1 MRALVWKLCYR
12 LLACWEFFILP
23 TASLRVLPR
32 PDLLPESSGRCA
44 RRHSLAAASPFFSVN
59 LFVTAVTP
67 STDLAALPAREIC
80 QLSGTDPVSVT
91 TPRLTL
97 M

>member
-1 MRALVWKLCYR
+1 M
-12 LLACWEFFILP
+12 LA
-23 TASLRVLPR
+23 ASLFR
-32 PDLLPESSGRCA
+32 
-44 RRHSLAAASPFFSVN
+44 SVN
-59 LFVTAVTP
+59 LFVTDVTP

-91 TPRLTL
+91 TPWLAL